1 MKNLKKIL
9 MAFALVALIISSV
22 VTVAI
27 AETSYTGSVDSANA
41 LIKEVY
47 SASNTEAKAKKLAE
61 VYDYL
66 SSKPIDPKAEGY
78 DGLIAEYNA
87 LAFKT
92 AYIYSGEAES
102 ASDNTELAEALTKV
116 YLQLADAPVI
126 LAGRSDIK
134 TDAEDVEFSVSYI
147 CTKCW
152 HTHAFSEAELLS
164 ASVASACEECGKG
177 GLTLVPS
184 EAYSKFEKELN
195 SESLSVAELLLG
207 KLFSASGDDFE
218 SGYYALLLIDDAI
231 DSFLENLPDES
242 KYPDPKS
249 ELYTGSVVDVTNKL
263 LTVNVYSSAD
273 ELKTALADV
282 YNYLVATP
290 VNPTTSAYYEFIT
303 KYDTLCETL
312 MDELVAQI
320 NAESSYP
327 IKLGMLAELREYL
340 MGSAPDVKGTP
351 LSEKVVERF
360 NELRLEIVEE
370 LEEYKEILSALE
382 EIDFEAPTY
391 EYVTDATAFNEK
403 MSAIAKIAE
412 KNINDANVAILLC
425 EVYDEFILNKA
436 YDPKAE
442 GYAESIKIYSE
453 LSSKYVEA
461 RFVNRMNELKYMEEK
476 HNLIIEFNEFI
487 NDTPLC
493 EEVVKMYNDTREEF
507 YNECKAIA
515 ELLASADSLEYAAPS
530 KAEPTATVAL
540 LRVFFD
546 NLSAS
551 YEKYVAASAEAKALA
566 LEEMKVAAAEIR
578 TTIVGSVIDTDDE
591 NYAQFLAEYDALR
604 TNVINALLAT
614 VDEAETREA
623 KLTALKALRDYLL
636 VNPLTRAAV
645 EGYNAK
651 ALELEAGADMQ
662 LTSIYFDIDAVAAT
676 VANGTL
682 EQKLSGGRALK
693 GYKSLVLD
701 VTDSAYAS
709 YLAQYDDAM
718 AVIAEALYIDVTETL
733 SNKQLL
739 VMFSEYVAYAREM
752 NSVSIMESLKNA
764 ANGVGRICEI
774 VIAKIENNANF
785 AECETGYENAYKT
798 IEEFAAAENFNSRF
812 DALKKLSAELNGDHV
827 TVYYMAGPSY
837 AYLMGEYDRM
847 AALLETELMGMIE
860 SAANPDDLF
869 DVLTTVK
876 ASLAELPFSQK
887 LADRYN
893 AEIKVDYSKYIESV
907 SACEYKTPDG
917 WNRNLARVTIALN
930 RDSAEGFYIAY
941 NVLAGVYGLP
951 LDGILEEPKVT
962 DFGVSGFI
970 AVIADLNSSRT
981 DILEKYSEQEALGFG
996 SYEQIADVLVA
1007 HLEAFDIDTNLLNAR
1022 DKGRYDNLQNFKDI
1036 VKYSVIDGYFNK
1048 YDRLDGDLDSQKAV
1062 VEKLKVYVDKYGK
1075 IEFSESSF
1083 AQTVLEYTF
1092 INFLDK
1098 FDEEV
1103 TSISPEQKAE
1113 AIEILEA
1120 KLISDKFPSNLISI
1134 YNARYSKQL
1143 VAAEIA
1149 KATEAGSLLD
1159 FVEKILLLE
1168 GEEEEK
1174 LDALSALVAYVNGS
1188 VFNTANLGATISAEL
1203 KEISKEIEAGSGET
1217 GGDNLTENE
1226 TSFIANVELL
1236 LNKTASAIARL
1247 DAYNAAMAL
1256 KNSVGSACS
1265 EYKARLE
1272 AYDIT
1277 EIEAL
1282 AVAEHFE
1289 QLKLLANKID
1299 LDSMSSSR
1307 AASQKENID
1316 AVNAYME
1323 TYKAYI
1329 DQTTDEVLAI
1339 KNLVSA
1345 ASAKVIWFEGLAEY
1359 VDAIKKFHRATSL
1372 TSMTKYLEVIN
1383 SYYETLN
1390 LAADENRELA
1400 EKDPATIEL
1409 ISAVLSGDPK
1419 VTVLLPQ
1426 VTLDGYY
1433 KVYIPA
1439 CTYEQ
1444 LRYENSAKII
1454 DCISFVDKLITNKDE
1469 LTEDA
1474 YYQALLAKVD
1484 TDFDIV
1490 EPYITTVR
1498 KIVVS
1503 RIYDSLM
1510 PGMKEALAIFEVLNS
1525 PVYETLQIAHLEV
1538 IKSQLDK
1545 YNLATSYIEK
1555 LGICTYLEN
1564 YILTN
1569 DVDTD
1574 RALCAQYVHLLEV
1587 YKAELESYKSDYDAI
1602 LAANTQSFIGIVE
1615 KMGAYVT
1622 YSELKPLYDEA
1633 INKYYYNM
1641 NINSDEVKAASEKFN
1656 EYEAMLKEWEYNG
1669 AMLISYVE
1677 NLNSARRRSQTFR
1690 ALTNCKAYIDLV
1702 DVGVKGVAAAVAD
1715 YNEALAEYQEWI
1727 TPVNS
1732 EISQSTDVVCSLR
1745 SNSVAS
1751 TILAVV
1757 KAIIGK

>member
-41 LIKEVY
+41 LIEEVY
-47 SASNTEAKAKKLAE
+47 SASNTEAKAEKLAE

-66 SSKPIDPKAEGY
+66 SSKPIDPEAEGY

-92 AYIYSGEAES
+92 AYIRSGDAES
-102 ASDNTELAEALTKV
+102 ASGNSELAEVLTKV

-134 TDAEDVEFSVSYI
+134 TDAEDVEFSTSYI

-152 HTHAFSEAELLS
+152 NAHSFSEAELLS
-164 ASVASACEECGKG
+164 ATVASACSECGKD
-177 GLTLVPS
+177 GLTFNKV
-184 EAYSKFEKELN
+184 AYSDFEKALN
-195 SESLSVAELLLG
+195 SESLYVAELLLG

-218 SGYYALLLIDDAI
+218 KGYYALLLIDDAI
-231 DSFLENLPDES
+231 DSFLENLPDEGE
-242 KYPDPKS
+242 YPDNES

-290 VNPTTSAYYEFIT
+290 VNPTTAAYYEFIT
-303 KYDTLCETL
+303 KYDTLCGIL
-312 MDELVAQI
+312 MDELVAEI
-320 NAESSYP
+320 NAETSYP
-327 IKLGMLAELREYL
+327 IKMGMLSELREYL

-360 NELRLEIVEE
+360 NELRLEIIEE
-370 LEEYKEILSALE
+370 LEEYKEILSELE
-382 EIDFEAPTY
+382 EIDFEAPSY
-391 EYVTDATAFNEK
+391 EYVSDATAFNEK
-403 MSAIAKIAE
+403 MNAIAKIAE

-442 GYAESIKIYSE
+442 GYIDSIKIYSE
-453 LSSKYVEA
+453 LSVKCVEA
-461 RFVNRMNELKYMEEK
+461 RFVNRMNELKHMEEK
-476 HNLIIEFNEFI
+476 HNLIIEFNKFV

-493 EEVVKMYNDTREEF
+493 EEVVIMYNDTREEF

-515 ELLASADSLEYAAPS
+515 ELITSADSLKYAAPS
-530 KAEPTATVAL
+530 EAEPTVTVAL
-540 LRVFFD
+540 LRVFLD
-546 NLSAS
+546 DLSAS
-551 YEKYVAASAEAKALA
+551 YEKYVSASAEAKAAA
-566 LEEMKVAAAEIR
+566 LEEMKLAAAEIR
-578 TTIVGSVIDTDDE
+578 TTIVGSVIDTDGE
-591 NYAQFLAEYDALR
+591 NYAQFQAEYDALR
-604 TNVINALLAT
+604 TNVVNALLTT

-623 KLTALKALRDYLL
+623 KLAALKALKDYLL
-636 VNPLTRAAV
+636 INPLTREAV

-651 ALELEAGADMQ
+651 ALELGAGADMQ
-662 LTSIYFDIDAVAAT
+662 LTSIYFDIDAVIAA

-682 EQKLSGGRALK
+682 EQKLSGGKALK
-693 GYKSLVLD
+693 DFKSLVFD
-701 VTDSAYAS
+701 VTDPAYEAFV
-709 YLAQYDDAM
+709 AQYDDAM

-739 VMFSEYVAYAREM
+739 AAFSEYVAYAREM
-752 NSVSIMESLKNA
+752 NSVSIIESLKNA
-764 ANGVGRICEI
+764 ANRIGRVCEI
-774 VIAKIENNANF
+774 ITVKMETSANF
-785 AECETGYENAYKT
+785 ARYETGYENAYKI
-798 IEEFAAAENFNSRF
+798 IEEFGAAEDFDSRLA
-812 DALKKLSAELNGDHV
+812 ALEELSAELNGDRV

-847 AALLETELMGMIE
+847 AALLESELMGMVE
-860 SAANPDDLF
+860 SAATPDDLF
-869 DVLTTVK
+869 AALTIVK
-876 ASLAELPFSQK
+876 ETLEELPFSQT

-893 AEIKVDYSKYIESV
+893 AEINVDYSVYIESS

-917 WNRNLARVTIALN
+917 WNRNLARITIALN
-930 RDSAEGFYIAY
+930 RKTAEGFYVAY

-951 LDGILEEPKVT
+951 LDGVLEDPKVT
-962 DFGVSGFI
+962 DFGVSGFVG
-970 AVIADLNSSRT
+970 VIGSLNSARA
-981 DILEKYSEQEALGFG
+981 DILENYSEQEELGFG
-996 SYEQIADVLVA
+996 SYEQIADVLAA
-1007 HLEAFDIDTNLLNAR
+1007 HLEAFDIDTDLLNAR
-1022 DKGRYDNLQNFKDI
+1022 DKGRYDNLQSFKDI

-1048 YDRLDGDLDSQKAV
+1048 YERLDGNLDAQKAAV
-1062 VEKLKVYVDKYGK
+1062 GKLKAYVDKYGK
-1075 IEFSESSF
+1075 IEFSEASF
-1083 AQTVLEYTF
+1083 VQTVLEYTF
-1092 INFLDK
+1092 INFLDE
-1098 FDEEV
+1098 FDGKALGL
-1103 TSISPEQKAE
+1103 SQEQKAE
-1113 AIEILEA
+1113 ATASLEA
-1120 KLISDKFPSNLISI
+1120 KLLSAKFPSNLISI

-1149 KATEAGSLLD
+1149 KATEAGSLIG

-1168 GEEEEK
+1168 GEEEEE

-1188 VFNTANLGATISAEL
+1188 VFNKANLGATISTEL
-1203 KEISKEIEAGSGET
+1203 EKISKEIDAGSGDVGE
-1217 GGDNLTENE
+1217 GELTETE
-1226 TSFIANVELL
+1226 TAFITNVQLL
-1236 LNKTASAIARL
+1236 LNKAASAIARL
-1247 DAYNAAMAL
+1247 DAYNAAMAV

-1265 EYKARLE
+1265 EYKELLVAF
-1272 AYDIT
+1272 DIT

-1289 QLKLLANKID
+1289 KLKMLANNIV
-1299 LDSMSSSR
+1299 LDSMTSLS
-1307 AASQKENID
+1307 APSQKGSID
-1316 AVNAYME
+1316 ALNAYME

-1329 DQTTDEVLAI
+1329 DQTSDEVFAI
-1339 KNLVSA
+1339 KNLVSE
-1345 ASAKVIWFEGLAEY
+1345 ASAKVTWFEGFVEY

-1390 LAADENRELA
+1390 LAAAENTELA
-1400 EKDPATIEL
+1400 EKDPTTSEL
-1409 ISAVLSGDPK
+1409 IRAILSDDPK
-1419 VTVLLPQ
+1419 VTAILPQ
-1426 VTLDGYY
+1426 ITLDGYY

-1439 CTYEQ
+1439 RTYEQ
-1444 LRYENSAKII
+1444 LRYENSAKAI
-1454 DCISFVDKLITNKDE
+1454 DCIAFIEKLITNKDE
-1469 LTEDA
+1469 LTEEA

-1490 EPYITTVR
+1490 EPYVTTMR
-1498 KIVVS
+1498 KIIVS
-1503 RIYDSLM
+1503 GIYDSSM
-1510 PGMKEALAIFEVLNS
+1510 AGMKEALAIFEVLNS
-1525 PVYETLQIAHLEV
+1525 PVYEILQTAHLEV

-1641 NINSDEVKAASEKFN
+1641 NIDSDEVKAASEKFA
-1656 EYEAMLKEWEYNG
+1656 EYEALLEEWEYNG
-1669 AMLISYVE
+1669 AVFMGYVE